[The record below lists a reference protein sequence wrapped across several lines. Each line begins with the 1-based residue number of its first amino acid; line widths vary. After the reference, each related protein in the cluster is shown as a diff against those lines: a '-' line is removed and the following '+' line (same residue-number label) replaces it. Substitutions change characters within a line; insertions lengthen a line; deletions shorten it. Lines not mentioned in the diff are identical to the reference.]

1 MLYECEIPLCHTRDV
16 RVRVRV
22 GLGLGLGLGLG
33 KLANSLERVQESP
46 HNSCVCDIQTSFGSI
61 GSIILTLTLTL
72 TIQNLNMHI
81 GWHP

>member
-33 KLANSLERVQESP
+33 
-46 HNSCVCDIQTSFGSI
+46 
-61 GSIILTLTLTL
+61 
-72 TIQNLNMHI
+72 
-81 GWHP
+81 